1 MIIDKY
7 YINKILNW
15 LVSRR
20 HKIDLDTL
28 MDLDEK
34 NLMEMNIEIG
44 PRKKILRHIA
54 ERKASMQEETTIQ
67 DSRM

>member
-1 MIIDKY
+1 
-7 YINKILNW
+7 
-15 LVSRR
+15 
-20 HKIDLDTL
+20 

-54 ERKASMQEETTIQ
+54 ERKASIEEESVIQ